1 MSDYKNLR
9 GRKVRFLTSDLTM
22 STATEGELFYSNTSA
37 KFKVGINLVA
47 WAAGGD
53 MASQHYAL
61 GSAGTQT
68 AMLGAG
74 GYKPASPAPG
84 TLAHSEEYDGTTWTE
99 GNNIG
104 TARYNMSGSGTQ
116 TAGLIA
122 SGVKG
127 LAPASHTPSAD
138 TEECDGTS
146 WSEQNN
152 TGTVHQWGTAAGTQT
167 ATLLATGINPSAVT
181 TNCENY
187 DGTSWTEGPNVNTG
201 RYEVF
206 GFGTST
212 AMAIA
217 GGTTPGLVAIVEEF
231 DGSSWTEVTN
241 LPAVRTSAGG
251 SGILTSGI
259 VYGGANTTVKL
270 DTALTYDGTNW
281 AASPDMAAAS
291 AHGNRGSTESN
302 NSQAIYFGRS
312 PGSYIDKTEEWTNAA
327 TVRTVDTS

>member
-1 MSDYKNLR
+1 MSEFKTLKGFYIKHR
-9 GRKVRFLTSDLTM
+9 SSDPSDPIAGEIWYN
-22 STATEGELFYSNTSA
+22 STTQTLKIAPQIG
-37 KFKVGINLVA
+37 A
-47 WAAGGD
+47 WASGGD
-53 MASQHYAL
+53 MAGSHYAL
-61 GSAGTQT
+61 GGCGTQT

-74 GYKPASPAPG
+74 GYAPASPAPG
-84 TLAHSEEYDGTTWTE
+84 VLALSEEYDGTTWTE

-122 SGVKG
+122 SGVASDG
-127 LAPASHTPSAD
+127 GTSHTPSAD
-138 TEECDGTS
+138 TEEYNGTS

-167 ATLLATGINPSAVT
+167 ATLLATGRTAPAVH

-187 DGTSWTEGPNVNTG
+187 DGTSWTEGPDVNTG
-201 RYEVF
+201 RYEVY

-212 AMAIA
+212 AMVIA
-217 GGTTPGLVAIVEEF
+217 GGTAPGLQSIVEEF

-312 PGSYIDKTEEWTNAA
+312 PTSYIDKTEEWTVAA

>member
-1 MSDYKNLR
+1 MSEFKTLKGFYIKHR
-9 GRKVRFLTSDLTM
+9 SSDPSDPIAGEIWYN
-22 STATEGELFYSNTSA
+22 STTQTLKIAPQIG
-37 KFKVGINLVA
+37 A
-47 WAAGGD
+47 WASGGD
-53 MASQHYAL
+53 MAGSHYAL
-61 GSAGTQT
+61 GGCGTQT

-74 GYKPASPAPG
+74 GYAPASPAPG
-84 TLAHSEEYDGTTWTE
+84 VLALSEEYDGTTWTE

-122 SGVKG
+122 SGVATDG
-127 LAPASHTPSAD
+127 GSGHTPTAD
-138 TEECDGTS
+138 TEEYDGTS

-167 ATLLATGINPSAVT
+167 ATLLATGRTAPAVH

-187 DGTSWTEGPNVNTG
+187 DGTSWTEGPDVNTG
-201 RYEVF
+201 RYEVY

-212 AMAIA
+212 AMVIA
-217 GGTTPGLVAIVEEF
+217 GGTAPGLQSIVEEF

-259 VYGGANTTVKL
+259 VYGGANTTVKVA
-270 DTALTYDGTNW
+270 TALTYDGTNW
-281 AASPDMAAAS
+281 ASSPNMGAAT

-302 NSQAIYFGRS
+302 NSQAIHFGRS
-312 PGSYIDKTEEWTNAA
+312 PTSYIDKTEEWGGAVTLK
-327 TVRTVDTS
+327 TVTDS